1 MSDLPSTIP
10 KRSWIETIQDNLCI
24 ASQQVTSDFQRI
36 YQSLTQSGQ
45 QEWALINRSV
55 RSVQPTIEGG
65 QSYIEVTLDWKPAN
79 YYSRKEAENL
89 TIMASEFDLLYT
101 DVPSKLDSHKE
112 SEEDSTTKRA
122 ILHFESAAPTSTNID
137 GILSYNPPMV
147 EESMV
152 RPRVVRKGN
161 L

>member
-10 KRSWIETIQDNLCI
+10 KGSWIETIQDNLCI

-65 QSYIEVTLDWKPAN
+65 QPYIEVTLDWKLAN
-79 YYSRKEAENL
+79 YYSKKEAENL
-89 TIMASEFDLLYT
+89 TIIARRS
-101 DVPSKLDSHKE
+101 
-112 SEEDSTTKRA
+112 
-122 ILHFESAAPTSTNID
+122 LHFKGAAPTSTNID

-152 RPRVVRKGN
+152 RPRVVRRGN